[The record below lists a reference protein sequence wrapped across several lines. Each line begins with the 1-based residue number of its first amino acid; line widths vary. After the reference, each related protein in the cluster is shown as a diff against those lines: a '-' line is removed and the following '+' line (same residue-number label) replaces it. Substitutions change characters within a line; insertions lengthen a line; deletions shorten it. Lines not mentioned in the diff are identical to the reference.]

1 MTSRPIVRSGNGK
14 RGALPIHSIEA
25 EENLLGALM
34 YSTEA
39 LADIQQFLEPGDF
52 FEVKHQEIYR
62 TILALF
68 ARGDAVDNVTVAN
81 ALRAAGTLESYGGSS
96 YISQLVNSTETFV
109 HASTY
114 ANIVKRA
121 ARKRRLIDTMGNVV
135 QTVYDGNTE
144 WADLK
149 RYMQEQVDDATNDN
163 DYGDLMPIDVAASNA
178 LADFE
183 MAYADPC
190 DVRGLRIGLDAADQT
205 FAGFDPGWSMSFVM
219 ATNQGKTTLAVQML
233 QALVRQ
239 THVMLVPTEMSQ
251 ERVAKRIVT
260 QMLNLPPNALRT
272 GHTKQPAE
280 IVNALGEVGGWPVE
294 VLESRRPTI
303 EEIKLRA
310 RQYKRRL
317 GPLFGAIIVDSASNV
332 GTKAGGKI
340 FDVTRTVMNELAALC
355 SDLNV
360 LGILTWQAN
369 RESYESGIGVTSG
382 RGAAEIEHASD
393 MIFTFV
399 DPELGY
405 MNGTKQPPPDWS
417 PHPQRWRQVKM
428 VCVKDRE
435 SGNTGWTCPHW
446 FVPGKGFFAIDETKD
461 GPR

>member
-14 RGALPIHSIEA
+14 HGTLPIHSIEA

-34 YSTEA
+34 YSTES
-39 LADIQQFLEPGDF
+39 LPDIMQYLEPDDF
-52 FEVKHQEIYR
+52 FEVKHREIYR
-62 TILALF
+62 AILALF
-68 ARGDAVDNVTVAN
+68 ARGDAVDNTTVCN

-96 YISQLVNSTETFV
+96 YITQLINSTETFT

-114 ANIVKRA
+114 AQIVKRA
-121 ARKRRLIDTMGNVV
+121 SRKRRLIDTMGSIV
-135 QTVYDGNTE
+135 QTTYDGSTD
-144 WADLK
+144 WAELK
-149 RYMQEQVDDATNDN
+149 KFVQERVDEATNDN
-163 DYGDLMPIDVAASNA
+163 DYGELMPIDIAANNA

-183 MAYADPC
+183 VAYAEPC
-190 DVRGLRIGLDAADQT
+190 DVRGLRIGLEAADKT

-251 ERVAKRIVT
+251 ERVVKRIVT
-260 QMLNLPPNALRT
+260 QMLDLPPNALRT
-272 GHTKQPAE
+272 GQTKQPTE
-280 IVNALGEVGGWPVE
+280 VVNAMADVAGWQVE
-294 VLESRRPTI
+294 ILESRRPTI

-317 GPLFGAIIVDSASNV
+317 GSAFGAIIVDSASNV
-332 GTKAGGKI
+332 GTKQGGKI

-355 SDLNV
+355 SDLNI

-369 RESYESGIGVTSG
+369 RESYEGGIGVTSG

-405 MNGTKQPPPDWS
+405 MNGTKQPPPDWN

-435 SGNTGWTCPHW
+435 SGNTGWTHPHW
-446 FVPGKGFFAIDETKD
+446 FIPGKGFFAIDETK
-461 GPR
+461 GR